1 MIVPITIWLTF
12 SLFLFHP
19 SPASGKAPYCLPNDS
34 CFPSTHILQ
43 SFNAS
48 INGRLLHTQPYGAA
62 CYQEAYDKA
71 TCQQLSTNKAQA
83 QWRVEQPGT
92 QLLYR
97 RALQADDDNSSSTI
111 SQHGTGRARQR
122 LCNS

>member
-19 SPASGKAPYCLPNDS
+19 SPARAKAPYCLPNHS
-34 CFPSTHILQ
+34 CFPSAHILQ

-62 CYQEAYDKA
+62 CYQESYDEA
-71 TCQQLSTNKAQA
+71 TCQQLSTNKALA

-97 RALQADDDNSSSTI
+97 GVLQADDYNSSSTI
-111 SQHGTGRARQR
+111 SQHGTGCARQR